1 MLMTLGSVPAL
12 GGFNWIARL
21 IKQSDRDRYLQ
32 GRLIMT
38 GAVWIALSHPEMV
51 AAVFRVKT
59 ASRAKSRRA
68 RLIIPTSKLVQVSA
82 TGMFNSAYKV
92 ICGHGLTV
100 VVLEVVRTPFKESGF
115 PDKMT

>member
-1 MLMTLGSVPAL
+1 
-12 GGFNWIARL
+12 
-21 IKQSDRDRYLQ
+21 
-32 GRLIMT
+32 MT

-82 TGMFNSAYKV
+82 TGMFNGAYKV

-100 VVLEVVRTPFKESGF
+100 VLLEVVRTPFKESRF
-115 PDKMT
+115 ANKLT